1 MIFTLKLI
9 SVFVGDRQMSFCSLR
24 IASRYVLP
32 LTTKT
37 LPLFFSR
44 HLNHTTKLHFY
55 LLGGS
60 IISLFSLFSK
70 VALPAP
76 ASSSPLSTSS
86 LSSPSSSFLSI
97 ILYFYLSTIYPRPR
111 FHDYPT
117 PPLSTLVAFP
127 PSLPPLSYP
136 SFLSI

>member
-32 LTTKT
+32 LTTKS

-44 HLNHTTKLHFY
+44 HLNHTTKQHFY
-55 LLGGS
+55 LFGGS
-60 IISLFSLFSK
+60 TISLFSLFSK
-70 VALPAP
+70 VASPAP
-76 ASSSPLSTSS
+76 ACSSPLSA
-86 LSSPSSSFLSI
+86 SSF
-97 ILYFYLSTIYPRPR
+97 ILPFLVISLYYTILLPLNYLSWTFFY
-111 FHDYPT
+111 DYPI
-117 PPLSTLVAFP
+117 PPLSSLVAFP
-127 PSLPPLSYP
+127 PTLPPLPPP